1 MPRYKLFRLH
11 KVSRM
16 IRLGHFSLLL
26 VLLSLVVGCGDG
38 GGVVAT
44 EDEMKAHVEQHGD
57 LKLDPAA
64 STDITD

>member
-1 MPRYKLFRLH
+1 
-11 KVSRM
+11 M